1 MMQDLAAFADAAA
14 GPAPAASPAAAA
26 PAIAT
31 RHFPVLFLSDLHLGS
46 PACREDALHGFLR
59 AHTADTIYLVG
70 DIIDT
75 WVASTASWS
84 ARQHAILRLLLDRAA
99 SGTRLVFT
107 PGNHDAFFRQYCGQ
121 TIAGIEVRHHIMHKA
136 ANGTRY
142 LVIHGDSCDV
152 FDRHFPLL
160 SRLGAKVDCT
170 FRSVMARLNAR
181 RRQRGLAEWT
191 LAERIVKRVNDMVRS
206 LDSFD
211 ERLADL
217 ARSHQAGGIICG
229 HFHKPDL
236 HDRHG
241 VAYAN
246 CGDWV
251 ENSTA
256 LVETASGRL
265 LLLDWAAH
273 GQSVHLAGT
282 HSGFGAT
289 AKGI

>member
-1 MMQDLAAFADAAA
+1 MTADFAPFLDATPIVPVR
-14 GPAPAASPAAAA
+14 PALPM
-26 PAIAT
+26 
-31 RHFPVLFLSDLHLGS
+31 RHFPVLFLSDMHLGS
-46 PACREDALHGFLR
+46 PACREDALHMFLCT
-59 AHTADTIYLVG
+59 HTADTIYLVG

-75 WVASTASWS
+75 WVATAALWS
-84 ARQHAILRLLLDRAA
+84 AKQHAILGLLLDRAA

-121 TIAGIEVRHHIMHKA
+121 TLAGIEVVHHILHQS

-152 FDRHFPLL
+152 FERHFP
-160 SRLGAKVDCT
+160 RLAHIGARMDCL
-170 FRSVMARLNAR
+170 FRSLIGQVNTR
-181 RRQRGLAEWT
+181 RRRRGLPDWQV
-191 LAERIVKRVNDMVRS
+191 AERIVKRVNDLIRN
-206 LDSFD
+206 LDNFD

-217 ARSHQAGGIICG
+217 ARHHGADGIICG

-256 LVETASGRL
+256 LAETASGRL

-273 GQSVHLAGT
+273 GQSVETVEAHP
-282 HSGFGAT
+282 GFGAT
-289 AKGI
+289 AKGV

>member
-1 MMQDLAAFADAAA
+1 MMQDFTPFLDIARDL
-14 GPAPAASPAAAA
+14 PIAPAQ
-26 PAIAT
+26 AT
-31 RHFPVLFLSDLHLGS
+31 RHFPVLFLSDMHLGS
-46 PACREDALHGFLR
+46 PACHEDALYGFLT
-59 AHTADTIYLVG
+59 AHTADTLYLVG

-75 WVASTASWS
+75 WVATTAQWTP
-84 ARQHAILRLLLDRAA
+84 RQHQILRLLLNRAA
-99 SGTRLVFT
+99 TGTRLVFT

-121 TIAGIEVRHHIMHKA
+121 TIAGIEIVHHIIHET

-152 FDRHFPLL
+152 FEKRFP
-160 SRLGAKVDCT
+160 RLAHVGAKLDCL
-170 FRSVMARLNAR
+170 FRSAIGKVNAR
-181 RRQRGLAEWT
+181 RRKRGLADWT
-191 LAERIVKRVNDMVRS
+191 VAERIVKRVNDAIRN

-211 ERLADL
+211 LRLTDL
-217 ARSHQAGGIICG
+217 ARQHGADGIICG

-236 HDRHG
+236 HDDHG
-241 VAYAN
+241 LAYAN

-273 GQSVHLAGT
+273 GQSVEPVGT
-282 HSGFGAT
+282 RSGFGAT
-289 AKGI
+289 AEGI

>member
-1 MMQDLAAFADAAA
+1 MMPDFAAVPTATQNLAA
-14 GPAPAASPAAAA
+14 PL
-26 PAIAT
+26 T

-46 PACREDALHGFLR
+46 PACREDALHAFLR

-75 WVASTASWS
+75 WVASNANWS
-84 ARQHAILRLLLDRAA
+84 PRQHAVLQLLLDRAA
-99 SGTRLVFT
+99 AGTRLIFT
-107 PGNHDAFFRQYCGQ
+107 PGNHDDFFRRYCGQ
-121 TIAGIEVRHHIMHKA
+121 TIAGIQVIQHILHESS
-136 ANGTRY
+136 NGARY
-142 LVIHGDSCDV
+142 LVIHGDICDV
-152 FDRHFPLL
+152 FERNFPRL
-160 SRLGAKVDCT
+160 SRFGARADCAVRSLLG
-170 FRSVMARLNAR
+170 RLNAR
-181 RRQRGLAEWT
+181 RRLRGLPDWT
-191 LAERIVKRVNDMVRS
+191 LAERVVKRVNDIVRN
-206 LDSFD
+206 LDCFD
-211 ERLADL
+211 ERLAEL
-217 ARSHQAGGIICG
+217 ARLHQADGIICG

-256 LVETASGRL
+256 LAETDSGRL

-273 GQSVHLAGT
+273 GKPAQKVGT
-282 HSGFGAT
+282 HSGFGET

>member
-1 MMQDLAAFADAAA
+1 MKPDLA
-14 GPAPAASPAAAA
+14 PYTAAAA
-26 PAIAT
+26 MMSPILAPDPVVVT
-31 RHFPVLFLSDLHLGS
+31 RHFPVLFLSDMHLGS

-75 WVASTASWS
+75 WVASSAQWS
-84 ARQHAILRLLLDRAA
+84 AKQHGILRLLLDRAA

-107 PGNHDAFFRQYCGQ
+107 PGNHDAYFRQYCGQ
-121 TIAGIEVRHHIMHKA
+121 IIAGVEVTNHIMHET

-142 LVIHGDSCDV
+142 LVIHGDICDV
-152 FDRHFPLL
+152 FEQKFPRLA
-160 SRLGAKVDCT
+160 RLGARMDCLLRT
-170 FRSVMARLNAR
+170 LIGAANSW
-181 RRQRGLAEWT
+181 RRQRGLADWT
-191 LAERIVKRVNDMVRS
+191 LAERVVKRVNDIVRS
-206 LDSFD
+206 LDNFD
-211 ERLADL
+211 QRLSNL
-217 ARSHQAGGIICG
+217 ARSHGADGIICG
-229 HFHKPDL
+229 HFHQPDL

-256 LVETASGRL
+256 LAETASGRL
-265 LLLDWAAH
+265 LLLDWATH
-273 GQSVHLAGT
+273 GQSVDPVGT
-282 HSGFGAT
+282 HSGYGAT